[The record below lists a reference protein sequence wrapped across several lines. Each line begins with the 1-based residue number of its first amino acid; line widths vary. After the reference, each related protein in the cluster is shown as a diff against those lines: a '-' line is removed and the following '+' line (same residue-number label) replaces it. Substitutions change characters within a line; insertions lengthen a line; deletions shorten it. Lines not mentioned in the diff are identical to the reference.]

1 MNDLTFLNYNA
12 ILIAMQTVR
21 EGHEWLAKALGGD
34 APRANSLLKVGQT
47 TGLLTTLGRGRG
59 SPSLMLSDFAALL
72 AMALMTEGPTKAPQV
87 VGRLWGLLLESI
99 TVDPGDGL
107 DRTINSFAACRDQLD
122 PLLSPYFGPMAVLH
136 FNATD
141 NLIGALTSLFTIY
154 APASDFG
161 RYDSV
166 TMQEAGDSLSVTI
179 TLHGPRYGVQ
189 SDGYRAEGDDAYR
202 VSLTFGETFV
212 YSQEA
217 VETRRTIRATAL
229 NGLAAL
235 TRQKAVA

>member
-1 MNDLTFLNYNA
+1 MTFRERNV
-12 ILIAMQTVR
+12 ILIFMQTVR
-21 EGHEWLAKALGGD
+21 EGHKWLTKALGGD

-59 SPSLMLSDFAALL
+59 SPWLTLTDFAALVG
-72 AMALMTEGPTKAPQV
+72 MALMTEGPTKAPQA
-87 VGRLWGLLLESI
+87 VGRLWGLSLASI

-107 DRTINSFAACRDQLD
+107 DRTITSYAAYRDQLD
-122 PLLSPYFGPMAVLH
+122 PILSPYFGMMGILH
-136 FNATD
+136 FNVVD

-154 APASDFG
+154 APATDFG
-161 RYDSV
+161 RYDLV

-179 TLHGPRYGVQ
+179 TLHGPRYGLQ
-189 SDGYRAEGDDAYR
+189 PDGYTGEGDDAYR
-202 VSLTFGETFV
+202 VSLTFGDTFV
-212 YSQEA
+212 FSQEA
-217 VETRRTIRATAL
+217 VETRRTIRAAAL